1 MPQTYLL
8 KFNIFKIY
16 ILKEL
21 IYLQIFST
29 GLIFSK
35 IIIRKLYIALIFKS

>member
-1 MPQTYLL
+1 MPQVYLL

-21 IYLQIFST
+21 TYLQIFLI
-29 GLIFSK
+29 GLLFSK
-35 IIIRKLYIALIFKS
+35 IIIRKLHLALIFKS